1 MDIHCFHSSTSN
13 GMRFSCL
20 YQFQGRQ
27 WLKATNQCLM
37 RKLLPL
43 FHQSSI
49 SCIDLHNVMFRDRI
63 DCLVDSGFCRVTYS
77 TANRWAI
84 DRGTDVNA
92 YPVQLPDKSDL
103 STAGREYFYSEL
115 TSLRR
120 LMGYANY
127 VCYNK
132 GLKNHATFYARVLTP
147 SGYKLVEQN

>member
-1 MDIHCFHSSTSN
+1 MDIHCFDSSPSN
-13 GMRFSCL
+13 SICFICL
-20 YQFQGRQ
+20 YPFQGRQ
-27 WLKATNQCLM
+27 WLKSTNQCLM

-43 FHQSSI
+43 YDQSSI
-49 SCIDLHNVMFRDRI
+49 SCVDLHNIMFRDRI
-63 DCLVDSGFCRVTYS
+63 DCLVDSGFCSVTDS

-84 DRGTDVNA
+84 DLGTDVKT

-103 STAGREYFYSEL
+103 SIAGREYFYSEL

-132 GLKNHATFYARVLTP
+132 GLKNHPTFYARVLTP
-147 SGYKLVEQN
+147 SGYQLVEQN